1 MQRYYSSAGNDRD
14 SNTTQHNNLGIGVE
28 MKIAVCVKQVP
39 AKDAPLHI
47 TETGAWIRETDIGFE
62 MNEPDSFALEE
73 ALRLKEKHGGEV
85 VALSMGP
92 ERTKQVIKEA
102 LAKGADRGIHLAVD
116 KFFQLDPL
124 GSAKSIAAAL
134 KKESF
139 DLILTGL
146 QSDDQG
152 FGQTGVLL
160 AELLGLPHATII
172 MQIEVQGPRLK
183 LKRELEA
190 GWFQW
195 VELPLPALLTIQ
207 SGINKVRY
215 ASLKGIMAA
224 KKKEIAVITRES
236 LGIPHEPT
244 QRVERIYVPQKAKHT
259 EFIDGSPKE
268 AAAKLLEKLR
278 HEARVL

>member
-1 MQRYYSSAGNDRD
+1 
-14 SNTTQHNNLGIGVE
+14 
-28 MKIAVCVKQVP
+28 
-39 AKDAPLHI
+39 
-47 TETGAWIRETDIGFE
+47 

-73 ALRLKEKHGGEV
+73 ALRLKEKHGGEM

-92 ERTKQVIKEA
+92 DRVKQTIKEA
-102 LAKGADRGIHLAVD
+102 LAKGADRGIHIADD
-116 KFFQLDPL
+116 KFFELDPL
-124 GSAKSIAAAL
+124 GSAKSLAAAL

-160 AELLGLPHATII
+160 PELLGLPHATII
-172 MQIEVQGPRLK
+172 MQIEVQQAGLR

-195 VELPLPALLTIQ
+195 VEIPMPAVLSIQ

-215 ASLKGIMAA
+215 A
-224 KKKEIAVITRES
+224 
-236 LGIPHEPT
+236 
-244 QRVERIYVPQKAKHT
+244 
-259 EFIDGSPKE
+259 
-268 AAAKLLEKLR
+268 
-278 HEARVL
+278 

>member
-1 MQRYYSSAGNDRD
+1 MN
-14 SNTTQHNNLGIGVE
+14 IV
-28 MKIAVCVKQVP
+28 VCIKQVP

-47 TETGAWIRETDIGFE
+47 AEGWIRETDIGFE
-62 MNEPDSFALEE
+62 MNEPDSYALEE

-92 ERTKQVIKEA
+92 ERVKQTIKEA
-102 LAKGADRGIHLAVD
+102 LAKGADRGIHVADD
-116 KFFQLDPL
+116 KFHALDPL
-124 GSAKSIAAAL
+124 AAARSL
-134 KKESF
+134 AAAIQQQKF
-139 DLILTGL
+139 DLVLTGL
-146 QSDDQG
+146 QSDDHG

-172 MQIEVQGPRLK
+172 MSIEVLDGRMK

-195 VELPLPALLTIQ
+195 MECPLPAVLSIQ

-215 ASLKGIMAA
+215 ATLKGIMAA
-224 KKKEIAVITRES
+224 KKKEIAIIAREA
-236 LGIPHEPT
+236 LGVDSTPT
-244 QRVERIYVPQKAKHT
+244 QRIERIYVPQKTKQT
-259 EFIDGSPKE
+259 EFLTGTPKE
-268 AAAKLLEKLR
+268 SAVKLVEKLK

>member
-1 MQRYYSSAGNDRD
+1 
-14 SNTTQHNNLGIGVE
+14 

-39 AKDAPLHI
+39 AKDAPLRI
-47 TETGAWIRETDIGFE
+47 AADGLWIRETDIAFE

-102 LAKGADRGIHLAVD
+102 LAKGADRGIHLAED
-116 KFFQLDPL
+116 KLFLLDPL
-124 GSAKSIAAAL
+124 GAAKSLAAAL
-134 KKESF
+134 KKENF

-172 MQIEVQGPRLK
+172 MQIEVIQNEVQGQRLK
-183 LKRELEA
+183 LKRELES

-195 VELPLPALLTIQ
+195 VELPLPA
-207 SGINKVRY
+207 
-215 ASLKGIMAA
+215 
-224 KKKEIAVITRES
+224 
-236 LGIPHEPT
+236 
-244 QRVERIYVPQKAKHT
+244 
-259 EFIDGSPKE
+259 
-268 AAAKLLEKLR
+268 
-278 HEARVL
+278 VL